1 MVTEPQVGRR
11 FRVGLVV
18 LIALVAVMSGIF
30 MVGRRAN
37 LFRKKFPYETRFDSA
52 AGLVGGNPVRLNGVT
67 VGNVLEV
74 VLSPDPADRT
84 VRVVYDVDRRAA
96 PRIRKG
102 TRASIKTIGLLGDKY
117 IELEGG
123 TAVEPEVQIGGQ
135 IPAAPGAGLEKLL
148 EGSGDLLSDLSG
160 IARSLKNILA
170 RTEQGKGFL
179 GALTSDSK
187 ESDQLGSG
195 LQTTLTSL
203 NSILRKVDS
212 GHGFVGRVLVDEK
225 YGKQTGDSLQRA
237 IRSLENVFGRLDE
250 EMRTGN
256 GTIPALLHDADGK
269 KRVYALIDNLSTAAQ
284 SLAKVTSQLEKG
296 NGVLPLLLHDER
308 FGKEFTHN
316 LDDFARRIDSI
327 SRKLDEG
334 QGTAGK
340 LINDPAIFDA
350 AQNLVVGVNESKVL
364 RWLVRDRQKSGI
376 RKRSATP
383 ETPRPTPGPE
393 NGASDSHSSSS
404 TQPADAS
411 PPQPVSGST
420 PASRTT
426 PAPSRPPAVSPSG
439 SSR

>member
-1 MVTEPQVGRR
+1 MVNEPQVGRR

-18 LIALVAVMSGIF
+18 LVALVAVMSGIF

-37 LFRKKFPYETRFDSA
+37 LFRKKFPYTTRFDSA
-52 AGLVGGNPVRLNGVT
+52 SGLVGGNPVRLNGVT
-67 VGNVLEV
+67 VGNVIEV

-123 TAVEPEVQIGGQ
+123 TALEPEVQIGGQ

-160 IARSLKNILA
+160 IARSLKNILG

-179 GALTSDSK
+179 GALTSDSE
-187 ESDQLGSG
+187 ESEQLGSS

-203 NSILRKVDS
+203 NSILHKVNS
-212 GHGFVGRVLVDEK
+212 GHGFVGRVLIDQK
-225 YGKQTGDSLQRA
+225 YGQQTGDSLQKA

-256 GTIPALLHDADGK
+256 GTIPALLHDPDGK
-269 KRVYALIDNLSTAAQ
+269 KKVYALIDNLSTAAQ
-284 SLAKVTSQLEKG
+284 SLAQVTAQLEKG
-296 NGVLPLLLHDER
+296 NGALPLLLHDER
-308 FGKEFTHN
+308 FGKEFTNN
-316 LDDFARRIDSI
+316 LQNFARRLDSI
-327 SRKLDEG
+327 SRKLDDG
-334 QGTAGK
+334 DGTAGK

-350 AQNLVVGVNESKVL
+350 AQNLVVGVNESKLL

-376 RKRSATP
+376 RKRSPGGGEQKTPGGGNGSSATP
-383 ETPRPTPGPE
+383 GSNAPPAGGTTPSPQPT
-393 NGASDSHSSSS
+393 A
-404 TQPADAS
+404 AS
-411 PPQPVSGST
+411 P
-420 PASRTT
+420 A
-426 PAPSRPPAVSPSG
+426 G